1 MPERSDLYT
10 EFWDSSRWLLENA
23 LNAQHSNMR
32 HSQEVGQRY
41 WDDNLRNVDVELI
54 LRCEEWIDSEDFWG
68 DISRERVRPAGGQP
82 PRWESEFRKVESS
95 EFDENSY
102 KYFVGVEME
111 VNDSQV
117 KRHIRERELTSD
129 NKEACF
135 PDTSKSTWDCVH
147 DGSLN
152 CGSEF
157 RLREVY
163 QGDRLFKEVRDFCML
178 LQGRAYKIDD
188 TCSVHIHIDA
198 IDMNLNSLKNLIK
211 LHRRYEEFLYDS
223 VSPLRINERF
233 CRPTKSTRPSL
244 TRNPARKYSF
254 TPLGNAMTTTNL
266 RDFKLAYYDCGSSRQ
281 AQAYTERELRK
292 YYDGRYWGLNVHSIF
307 LNGTVEVRHL
317 HGTLDPNEINSW
329 ALINLAM
336 VHKSITGLTRRERR
350 TLEYNNKPTLRE
362 FMNLFPNDIQILFE
376 TGYDKE
382 RMYRQ
387 IGKNHKE
394 DYVEI

>member
-1 MPERSDLYT
+1 
-10 EFWDSSRWLLENA
+10 
-23 LNAQHSNMR
+23 
-32 HSQEVGQRY
+32 
-41 WDDNLRNVDVELI
+41 
-54 LRCEEWIDSEDFWG
+54 
-68 DISRERVRPAGGQP
+68 
-82 PRWESEFRKVESS
+82 
-95 EFDENSY
+95 
-102 KYFVGVEME
+102 
-111 VNDSQV
+111 
-117 KRHIRERELTSD
+117 
-129 NKEACF
+129 
-135 PDTSKSTWDCVH
+135 
-147 DGSLN
+147 
-152 CGSEF
+152 
-157 RLREVY
+157 
-163 QGDRLFKEVRDFCML
+163 
-178 LQGRAYKIDD
+178 
-188 TCSVHIHIDA
+188 
-198 IDMNLNSLKNLIK
+198 
-211 LHRRYEEFLYDS
+211 
-223 VSPLRINERF
+223 
-233 CRPTKSTRPSL
+233 
-244 TRNPARKYSF
+244 
-254 TPLGNAMTTTNL
+254 MTTTNL